1 MTPRFKLLKDNVRN
15 VHSNGKTING
25 VIVNN
30 QDEFVQF
37 ESGSEEILPL
47 IFLRDRTIVRLV
59 SQPVV
64 IAYYDL
70 EGKLHTYTP
79 DFLVERKDGSIELHE
94 YTLSSRRHKPENI
107 ARENAARKY
116 CEERGWKYIV
126 HTELEFPNPT
136 WIDNIQ
142 ALHGFI
148 AKGYNNDLV
157 RKELIILLGT
167 GEKLTYSLIISE
179 LYHRLGI
186 ERKVLNGTLFHM
198 LYWSDIFTDLNKLI
212 FIQGHPN
219 QNMKIWSEK
228 KLEDNYVN

>member
-15 VHSNGKTING
+15 VHSNGKTITG

-30 QDEFVQF
+30 QNEFVQF

-47 IFLRDRTIVRLV
+47 IFLRDRTIIRLI

-70 EGKLHTYTP
+70 DGKLHAYTP

-94 YTLSSRRHKPENI
+94 YTLSSRRLKPESI
-107 ARENAARKY
+107 AREIAARKY
-116 CEERGWKYIV
+116 CEERGWIYIV

-148 AKGYNNDLV
+148 AQGYNNEHV
-157 RKELIILLGT
+157 RKEIMSLLKNGD
-167 GEKLTYSLIISE
+167 KLTYSLVISE
-179 LYHRLGI
+179 IQNILGI
-186 ERKVLNGTLFHM
+186 GKNVINGTVFHM
-198 LYWSDIFTDLNKLI
+198 LYWTDLCTDLNQLL

-219 QNMKIWSEK
+219 PTMKLWMEK
-228 KLEDNYVN
+228 ETGVYHVN